1 MDISRAK
8 AEMETGTRAEKLAP
22 VNAVERIVKY
32 QQEQ

>member
-1 MDISRAK
+1 
-8 AEMETGTRAEKLAP
+8 METGTRAEKLAP